1 MVRPGLADEV
11 TPCRKK
17 ILPRTVTAHTRVSLG
32 APLGRSCPPAEMSK
46 KGSSVGSLA
55 CTGGMT
61 DQESVA
67 TYFRYLIHFL
77 LLTQEVKV
85 FFGWYS
91 AGKSTA
97 YVHPSLPND
106 LPSWF
111 VSRYHMDSQDQA
123 MEGNFT

>member
-1 MVRPGLADEV
+1 MNDCSQKGN
-11 TPCRKK
+11 RKK
-17 ILPRTVTAHTRVSLG
+17 IELVARP
-32 APLGRSCPPAEMSK
+32 
-46 KGSSVGSLA
+46 
-55 CTGGMT
+55 

-97 YVHPSLPND
+97 YVHPSLPKD

-111 VSRYHMDSQDQA
+111 VSRYHIDSQDQA
-123 MEGNFT
+123 MEGNFK